1 MTVAVTCRE
10 DVMRVLKEG
19 QKNRAVS
26 ATKMNAGS
34 SRSHAV
40 LISSIQRKNTR
51 TGSQKRAK
59 LSEYAP
65 PLM

>member
-1 MTVAVTCRE
+1 M
-10 DVMRVLKEG
+10 LKEG

-40 LISSIQRKNTR
+40 LQIIVTRVNTKTMSS
-51 TGSQKRAK
+51 KRGK
-59 LSEYAP
+59 LGK
-65 PLM
+65 